1 MMGLE
6 RAERRGLKAA
16 NYADTSGNPVAA
28 KIYRVAKATLSQP
41 NIEGI
46 CSAAS

>member
-1 MMGLE
+1 MMGLD
-6 RAERRGLKAA
+6 ALNAVGLKAA